1 MKLNSNDELTQLIRN
16 KNLFTWNE
24 LTKYIK
30 DLPYGR
36 TINRTDLS
44 LVIVER
50 KGSCSS
56 KHALLKKVVILNKV
70 PNIKL
75 ILGLYKMNS
84 NNTPKIGNVLNKNN
98 IDFLPEAHCYLIV
111 NGERIDY
118 TSRNSDFNRLKNDVL
133 FEKEIEPHEVAKF
146 KVEYHKTYLKTW
158 IKEQSIP
165 FSFDEIWNLREQ
177 CINNLSA

>member
-1 MKLNSNDELTQLIRN
+1 MTLNSNDELTQLIRN

-30 DLPYGR
+30 SLPYGR

-44 LVIVER
+44 LVLKEC

-56 KHALLKKVVILNKV
+56 KHALLKKVAILNKV

-84 NNTPKIGNVLNKNN
+84 NNTPKIGNVLHKNT
-98 IDFLPEAHCYLIV
+98 IDYLPEAHCYLMV

-118 TSRNSDFNRLKNDVL
+118 TSSSSDFKRIKNDVV
-133 FEKEIEPHEVAKF
+133 FEKEIEPHEIAKF
-146 KVEYHKTYLKTW
+146 KVEYHKNYLKTW
-158 IKEQSIP
+158 IKEQNIP
-165 FSFDEIWNLREQ
+165 FSFDEIWNLREE
-177 CINNLSA
+177 CISNLSA

>member
-1 MKLNSNDELTQLIRN
+1 MKLNSNDKLTQLIRN

-118 TSRNSDFNRLKNDVL
+118 TSRNSDFNRIKNDVL

-158 IKEQSIP
+158 IKEQRIP
-165 FSFDEIWNLREQ
+165 FSFDEIWSLREQ